1 MNQRRAAGSTGVAY
15 IRWLLR
21 ARPADY
27 MLALSVAGGSLPV
40 VGKHLKPLGGVTAIG
55 VWGARHASDFL
66 SATAKDLLTP
76 GINEVRRRDRASTQ
90 EVSVAALRGI
100 VSPDDLAVE
109 WPAPERTPPVCGA
122 LRHRRYVHRRRVLY
136 GDDPAQ
142 LLDVW
147 RRKDMP
153 TKPAPVLIF
162 VPGGAWVHGSRAIQ
176 GYAVLSRLGVPI
188 DRLPGRTA
196 SPLATTHPGCQDRH
210 RVGTGQCRQIRR

>member
-1 MNQRRAAGSTGVAY
+1 MAY

-109 WPAPERTPPVCGA
+109 WPAPERT
-122 LRHRRYVHRRRVLY
+122 
-136 GDDPAQ
+136 D
-142 LLDVW
+142 
-147 RRKDMP
+147 RKS
-153 TKPAPVLIF
+153 V
-162 VPGGAWVHGSRAIQ
+162 V
-176 GYAVLSRLGVPI
+176 
-188 DRLPGRTA
+188 
-196 SPLATTHPGCQDRH
+196 
-210 RVGTGQCRQIRR
+210 